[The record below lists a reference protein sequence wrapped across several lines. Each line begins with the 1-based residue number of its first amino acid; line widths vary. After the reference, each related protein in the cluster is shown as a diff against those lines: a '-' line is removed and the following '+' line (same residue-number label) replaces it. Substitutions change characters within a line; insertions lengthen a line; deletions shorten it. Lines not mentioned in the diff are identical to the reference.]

1 MKDHGL
7 TATQTIH
14 KAKRAPERSKP
25 KAERP
30 RQYWGIDMT
39 KFLVSSIGWIYL
51 VIVLDWYTKKI
62 VGWNISLRSRA
73 AEWKEALDMAI
84 QREFPGG
91 VRDSGLKLISD
102 NGSQPTATSFMRD
115 MATLGIEQI
124 FTSYDNPKDNAE
136 TERVMRMIKEEI
148 IWLNEFA
155 SFEEAKKKIGRWIH
169 ESRGV

>member
-1 MKDHGL
+1 
-7 TATQTIH
+7 
-14 KAKRAPERSKP
+14 
-25 KAERP
+25 
-30 RQYWGIDMT
+30 MT
-39 KFLVSSIGWIYL
+39 KFLISSIGWIYL

-91 VRDSGLKLISD
+91 VRGSGLKLISD
-102 NGSQPTATSFMRD
+102 NGSQPTATSFMKD

-124 FTSYDNPKDNAE
+124 FTSYDNPKGNAE
-136 TERVMRMIKEEI
+136 TERVMRTIKEEI

-155 SFEEAKKKIGRWIH
+155 SFEEAKEKIGRWIQEDYNKLYVH
-169 ESRGV
+169 SQLGYMSPEEFEARYEEERIRKAA